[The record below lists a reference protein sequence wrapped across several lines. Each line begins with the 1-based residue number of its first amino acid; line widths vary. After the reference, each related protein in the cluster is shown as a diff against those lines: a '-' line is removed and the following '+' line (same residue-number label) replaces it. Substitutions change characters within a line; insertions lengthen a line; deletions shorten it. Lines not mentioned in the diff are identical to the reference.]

1 MPPKK
6 QVHLSASRSVRTRR
20 KLVSGNFWPE
30 GTQPSER
37 LELIMSGQ
45 VNPVDEPPA
54 VQSIM
59 MLQIY
64 QMACLILEMPK
75 EERKPFI
82 NGLPLTLQPY
92 VEQEVRR
99 IFDVRRA
106 S

>member
-1 MPPKK
+1 M
-6 QVHLSASRSVRTRR
+6 
-20 KLVSGNFWPE
+20 VSGNFWPD
-30 GTQPSER
+30 GTKPSER
-37 LELIMSGQ
+37 LELIMAGR
-45 VNPVDEPPA
+45 VNPVDEQPA

-75 EERKPFI
+75 EERKPFV
-82 NGLPLTLQPY
+82 NSLPLTLQPY
-92 VEQEVRR
+92 VEDEVRR